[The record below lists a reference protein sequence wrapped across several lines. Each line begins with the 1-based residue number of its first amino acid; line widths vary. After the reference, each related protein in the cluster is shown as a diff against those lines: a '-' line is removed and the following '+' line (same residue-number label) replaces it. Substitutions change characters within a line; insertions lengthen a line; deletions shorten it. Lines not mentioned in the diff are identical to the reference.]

1 MEHTESVISFLLQEN
16 ILAEKELAE
25 LVESCSQTG
34 KSLVSLLKNILSQT
48 FQCYKRNS
56 ESAAVQLS
64 SYICTWEVC

>member
-1 MEHTESVISFLLQEN
+1 MNIFARFMALLT
-16 ILAEKELAE
+16 
-25 LVESCSQTG
+25 SCKPDKIQ
-34 KSLVSLLKNILSQT
+34 NILSQK